1 MEKEFLF
8 SEYVKMLSTQFVERF
23 AIKKIDPKDTK
34 RIKQEV
40 AILIESAMLE

>member
-1 MEKEFLF
+1 MEKEFIF

-23 AIKKIDPKDTK
+23 EIKKIDPKDTK